1 MRKIKILDEKTIQK
15 IAAGE
20 IIDRPSS
27 VVKELVENS
36 LDANSSNI
44 TVEIKQGGKSYIRIT
59 DDGDG
64 ILEDDLEIAFKRHS
78 TSKLSNADD
87 LYRIMSF
94 GFRGEALSSIST
106 VSKVEV
112 LTKTDK
118 DEFGIQ
124 AFVEEG
130 NIIDKKP
137 VGCPKGTTMIIRDLF
152 YNLPVRRKF
161 LKSDISEAN
170 HVNDI
175 IYKLALGNPGIAIK
189 YIRDNKI
196 IFQTGDNND
205 IFTNI
210 YTLLGKDFSD
220 NLLTIEYED
229 GDFRIYGYISNN
241 TFYRNNRRHQYIYVN
256 NRYIDNN
263 HISNL
268 IESKYRTIIPI
279 NKFPVFIL
287 FIDIDPSFIDVNI
300 HPTKQQIKFV
310 NQNKLDERL
319 DYIID
324 SQLRKN
330 LSIPKA
336 FFGAK
341 EVNNNKKQIPLL
353 YEEIIP
359 KKDENYEPNIIN
371 LNEDELHD
379 RIDEKIRNL
388 NNKDKIAESPLNYG
402 TEYIN
407 INNIDEKQIVD
418 YESQDD
424 RKNINKLKDVLK
436 RSRLIGILFSTY
448 ILLEDILLDNLL
460 IIDQHAAHERIMFEK
475 YKSEYEREEVA
486 IQHLL
491 TPEVLELTNT
501 EIEIVKDN
509 IELFNRLGFIVEEFG
524 TNSVIIR
531 GVPMLFGKPQTK
543 RLFLELIDSINHD
556 IKSSYE
562 VRLDKIMKIACTEA
576 IKSGDKI
583 KDIEINSLIRQLGNT
598 ANPYTCP
605 HGRPTIIQISRK
617 NLEKEFKRIM

>member
-402 TEYIN
+402 PEYIN

-418 YESQDD
+418 YESQDGK
-424 RKNINKLKDVLK
+424 KNINKLKDVLK
-436 RSRLIGILFSTY
+436 RSRPIGILFSTY

>member
-130 NIIDKKP
+130 NLIDKKP

-402 TEYIN
+402 PEYIN

-424 RKNINKLKDVLK
+424 KKNINELKDVLK
-436 RSRLIGILFSTY
+436 RSRPIGILFSTY

>member
-130 NIIDKKP
+130 NLIDKKP

-424 RKNINKLKDVLK
+424 KKNINELKDVLK
-436 RSRLIGILFSTY
+436 RSRPIGILFSTY

>member
-371 LNEDELHD
+371 LNEDEFHD

-436 RSRLIGILFSTY
+436 RSRPIGILFSTY

-556 IKSSYE
+556 IKNSYE

>member
-229 GDFRIYGYISNN
+229 GDFKIYGYISNN

-371 LNEDELHD
+371 LNEGELHD
-379 RIDEKIRNL
+379 RIDEKIKNL

-402 TEYIN
+402 PEYIN

-424 RKNINKLKDVLK
+424 KKNINELKDVLK
-436 RSRLIGILFSTY
+436 RSRPIGILFSTY

>member
-371 LNEDELHD
+371 LNEDEFHD

-388 NNKDKIAESPLNYG
+388 NNKYKIAESPLNYG

-556 IKSSYE
+556 IKNSYE

>member
-175 IYKLALGNPGIAIK
+175 IYKLALGNPCIAIK

-436 RSRLIGILFSTY
+436 RSRPIGILFSTY

>member
-436 RSRLIGILFSTY
+436 RSRPIGILFSTY

>member
-130 NIIDKKP
+130 NLIDKKP

-418 YESQDD
+418 YESQDGK
-424 RKNINKLKDVLK
+424 KNINKLKDVLK

>member
-371 LNEDELHD
+371 LNEDEFHD

-388 NNKDKIAESPLNYG
+388 NNKYKIAESPLNYG

>member
-418 YESQDD
+418 YESQDGK
-424 RKNINKLKDVLK
+424 KNINKLKDVLK
-436 RSRLIGILFSTY
+436 RSRPIGILFSTY

>member
-130 NIIDKKP
+130 NLIDKKP

-436 RSRLIGILFSTY
+436 RSRPIGILFSTY

-556 IKSSYE
+556 IKNSYE

>member
-436 RSRLIGILFSTY
+436 RSRPIGILFSTY

-556 IKSSYE
+556 IKNSYE

>member
-130 NIIDKKP
+130 NLIDKKP

-402 TEYIN
+402 PEYIN

-418 YESQDD
+418 YESQDGK
-424 RKNINKLKDVLK
+424 KNINKLKDVLK
-436 RSRLIGILFSTY
+436 RSRPIGILFSTY

>member
-371 LNEDELHD
+371 LNEGELHD
-379 RIDEKIRNL
+379 RIDEKIKNL

-402 TEYIN
+402 PEYIN

-424 RKNINKLKDVLK
+424 KKNINELKDVLK
-436 RSRLIGILFSTY
+436 RSRPIGILFSTY

>member
-130 NIIDKKP
+130 NLIDKKP

-436 RSRLIGILFSTY
+436 RSRPIGILFSTY

>member
-130 NIIDKKP
+130 NLIDKKP

-402 TEYIN
+402 PEYIN

-418 YESQDD
+418 YESQDGK
-424 RKNINKLKDVLK
+424 KNINKLKDVLK
-436 RSRLIGILFSTY
+436 RSRPIGILFSTY

-556 IKSSYE
+556 IKNSYE

>member
-130 NIIDKKP
+130 NLIDKKP

-418 YESQDD
+418 YESQDGK
-424 RKNINKLKDVLK
+424 KNINKLKDVLK
-436 RSRLIGILFSTY
+436 RSRPIGILFSTY